1 MGFCPHLRFFVVKK
15 AAKKNAPHFLKW
27 VRYGTLLRTH
37 NSLMFF
43 SLFKGRQKIKEPKEK
58 TASRPTSQVQSSS
71 LSFLKNTPL

>member
-43 SLFKGRQKIKEPKEK
+43 SLFGRKSQKNQRGKKEN
-58 TASRPTSQVQSSS
+58 RIS
-71 LSFLKNTPL
+71 LIICG